1 MHDISNIAEIVA
13 CMSRSSVDEDTI
25 ELVLIT
31 IVWILTIN
39 KVGEVG
45 FQIER
50 KEVVELD
57 PIECLKIESEP
68 RQGEYKY
75 IGKLLQLG
83 PQPHILLR

>member
-1 MHDISNIAEIVA
+1 M
-13 CMSRSSVDEDTI
+13 
-25 ELVLIT
+25 
-31 IVWILTIN
+31 
-39 KVGEVG
+39 GEVG

-68 RQGEYKY
+68 RQGEYQY